1 MRHCALVILSC
12 ISAFGQIQT
21 PKAADPGT
29 PSVKPEEKCSVEG
42 TVVSATTGEPLK
54 KTQLSLRSVGEP
66 SRTPYETTTN
76 ASGYFE
82 ITGID
87 PGGYNLFASRTGY
100 LWQSYSP
107 KGDAKQRQT
116 THLTLDPGQKVKEI
130 IFKLTPQGVI
140 SGRVLDEDG
149 DPLENAWV
157 SVSSVRY
164 SNGKREITPKGSG
177 RTNDA
182 GESRIA
188 GLNPGKY
195 VISAGPLK
203 GMYQNSVAERA
214 VGSGP
219 AGQAL
224 EEEYVTTYYP
234 NSTNPESAAP
244 IDVAPGAQVS
254 INITLVRT
262 RTARIKGRVSLGIS
276 GEVLQGARVVLAGS
290 GAPDADLDAQGNFQ
304 IRGVVPGSYV
314 LLGSYEDEGKRYT
327 ARLPL
332 EVSESNIEGIDLK
345 LQAPVEI
352 RGRVIIEENRHL
364 NGQTLIELEPKTPEA
379 SLSQDAADVKNDLT
393 FKLNAGLE
401 QYDIGVYRLPEGF
414 YLKSIRIGQQDI
426 TETGLDLTEGVPAEE
441 LILVLNPNGGIVE
454 GSVNNAK
461 DEAAT
466 GVPVTLIPD
475 DAHHRRQSWHYRIT
489 NTDQNGRFIIKGV
502 PPGEY
507 KIYAWEEMEG
517 RAFEDPDFMKPHE
530 SEGEAV
536 SLKEGGHETKQLK
549 VIPAENIVIPKPAAQ

>member
-1 MRHCALVILSC
+1 MRYVTLAILWCS
-12 ISAFGQIQT
+12 SASAQAPV
-21 PKAADPGT
+21 PKAADAAT
-29 PSVKPEEKCSVEG
+29 PSVKPEDKCSVEG

-54 KTQLSLRSVGEP
+54 KTELSLRPVGQ
-66 SRTPYETTTN
+66 SGGTPPYRATTN
-76 ASGYFE
+76 AGGHFE

-87 PGGYNLFASRTGY
+87 PGRYDLLASRTGY
-100 LWQSYSP
+100 LWQYYSP
-107 KGDAKQRQT
+107 RGDVTQRRT
-116 THLTLDPGQKVKEI
+116 TPLTLDPGQKLKEI
-130 IFKLTPQGVI
+130 VFKLMPQGVI

-149 DPLENAWV
+149 EPLENAWV

-164 SNGKREITPKGSG
+164 SNGKRQITPKGMN
-177 RTNDA
+177 RTNDV
-182 GESRIA
+182 GESRMA
-188 GLNPGKY
+188 GLSPGKY

-203 GMYQNSVAERA
+203 GMYQSIVAERA

-219 AGQAL
+219 VGQAL

-244 IDVAPGAQVS
+244 IDIAPGAQVS

-276 GEVLQGARVVLAGS
+276 GQVPRGARLFLARS
-290 GAPDADLDAQGNFQ
+290 GAPDTDLDAQGNFQ

-314 LLGSYEDEGKRYT
+314 LLASYDDDGKRYT

-332 EVSESNIEGIDLK
+332 EVSDSNIEGIDLK

-352 RGRVIIEENRHL
+352 RGRVIIEESRHET
-364 NGQTLIELEPKTPEA
+364 GEMVIELVPKTPEV
-379 SLSQDAADVKNDLT
+379 SLSQDSTEVKGDLT

-426 TETGLDLTEGVPAEE
+426 TETGLDLTQGVPAEE
-441 LILVLNPNGGIVE
+441 LILVLNPNGSIAE
-454 GSVNNAK
+454 GSVKNAK
-461 DEAAT
+461 AEAAS
-466 GVPVTLIPD
+466 GVMVTLIPD
-475 DAHHRRQSWHYRIT
+475 ASHRSLRRNYKT
-489 NTDQNGRFIIKGV
+489 TTTDQNGRFIIKGV

-536 SLKEGGHETKQLK
+536 SFKEGSHETVQLK
-549 VIPAENIVIPKPAAQ
+549 